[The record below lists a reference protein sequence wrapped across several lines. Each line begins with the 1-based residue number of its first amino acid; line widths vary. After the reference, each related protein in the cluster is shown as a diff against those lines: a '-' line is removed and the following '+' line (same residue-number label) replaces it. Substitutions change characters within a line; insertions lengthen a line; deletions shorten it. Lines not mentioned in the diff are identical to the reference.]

1 MKKLFRLLLG
11 FSVLFMVA
19 CGSSYEKNPYVTKE
33 QFTSDEI
40 IEATKDMLN
49 ATVETYDS
57 SGNTSKRKFENFEYD
72 ILNSVLSTKYKDV
85 SLRSLV
91 IGVTKTIGDT
101 YDVVLAK
108 LQYDLAYMVF
118 IWNDGAVTLTVPL
131 RMNNKEY
138 AVLEISEYTAKN
150 IERISKNKDLSQQEK
165 DDVKKREYDYAWTP
179 VLNIYGDVID
189 ITNMNGKKKSFSETY
204 LTTSKKTNN
213 TPATEVSSNVTA
225 AKDIFEFV
233 EGKYEISEYASVEF
247 IKEIMKANDGYML
260 PFAHMA
266 APSIESVSDDI
277 YFKLGADKAI
287 IDAAAGNMIGA
298 YLSVTYYKRNKQL
311 AVLYFMLDEELIGT
325 QDVRLEFSNGKE
337 LDSWDVIRY
346 AQE

>member
-1 MKKLFRLLLG
+1 MKKLHWLLLV
-11 FSVLFMVA
+11 FSIMFMVD
-19 CGSSYEKNPYVTKE
+19 CGSSYEKNPYITKE

-57 SGNTSKRKFENFEYD
+57 SGNTSKKKFERFEYD
-72 ILNSVLSTKYKDV
+72 ILNSVLSTKYRNV
-85 SLRSLV
+85 PLRSVV
-91 IGVTKTIGDT
+91 IDVTKTIGDT
-101 YDVVLAK
+101 YDVVLVK
-108 LQYDLAYMVF
+108 LQYDVAYMVF

-131 RMNNKEY
+131 RINNKEY
-138 AVLEISEYTAKN
+138 AILELPKHIAQN
-150 IERISKNKDLSQQEK
+150 IERISKNKNFTQQEK

-189 ITNMNGKKKSFSETY
+189 IADINGEKKSFSETY
-204 LTTSKKTNN
+204 FTAPKKTEN
-213 TPATEVSSNVTA
+213 TA
-225 AKDIFEFV
+225 AENIFEFV

-298 YLSVTYYKRNKQL
+298 YLSVTYYKKNKQL

-337 LDSWDVIRY
+337 IDSWDVIRY

>member
-1 MKKLFRLLLG
+1 MKKLYKLLLG
-11 FSVLFMVA
+11 LSVIFMVA

-57 SGNTSKRKFENFEYD
+57 SGNTSKRKFEKFEYD

-85 SLRSLV
+85 SLRSVV

-138 AVLEISEYTAKN
+138 AVLEISEYTAQS
-150 IERISKNKDLSQQEK
+150 IQRISKNKDFTQQEK

-189 ITNMNGKKKSFSETY
+189 ITNMNKSFSETY
-204 LTTSKKTNN
+204 LTTSKKTDN

-225 AKDIFEFV
+225 TKDIFEFV

>member
-1 MKKLFRLLLG
+1 
-11 FSVLFMVA
+11 
-19 CGSSYEKNPYVTKE
+19 
-33 QFTSDEI
+33 
-40 IEATKDMLN
+40 
-49 ATVETYDS
+49 
-57 SGNTSKRKFENFEYD
+57 
-72 ILNSVLSTKYKDV
+72 
-85 SLRSLV
+85 
-91 IGVTKTIGDT
+91 
-101 YDVVLAK
+101 
-108 LQYDLAYMVF
+108 MVF
-118 IWNDGAVTLTVPL
+118 MWNDGAVTLTVPL

-138 AVLEISEYTAKN
+138 AVLEIPDHTVQN
-150 IERISKNKDLSQQEK
+150 IQRISKNKDLSQQEK

-179 VLNIYGDVID
+179 VLNMYGTVID
-189 ITNMNGKKKSFSETY
+189 IADMKNDKNDSETY
-204 LTTSKKTNN
+204 LTTSKKTDN
-213 TPATEVSSNVTA
+213 TPTTEVSSNVTST
-225 AKDIFEFV
+225 KDIFEFV
-233 EGKYEISEYASVEF
+233 EGKYEISEYASIEF

-311 AVLYFMLDEELIGT
+311 AILYFMLDEELIGT

>member
-1 MKKLFRLLLG
+1 MKKLYKLLLG
-11 FSVLFMVA
+11 LLVIFMVA
-19 CGSSYEKNPYVTKE
+19 CGSSYEKNPYITKE

-57 SGNTSKRKFENFEYD
+57 SGNTSKRKFEKFEYD

-85 SLRSLV
+85 SLRSVV

-138 AVLEISEYTAKN
+138 AVLEISEYTAQN
-150 IERISKNKDLSQQEK
+150 IQRISKNKDFTQQEK
-165 DDVKKREYDYAWTP
+165 DDVKKREYNYAWTP

-204 LTTSKKTNN
+204 LTTSKKTDN

-225 AKDIFEFV
+225 AKDIFEFA
-233 EGKYEISEYASVEF
+233 EGNYEISEYATVEF
-247 IKEIMKANDGYML
+247 LKDIMLANENYML
-260 PFAHMA
+260 PFPHMA
-266 APSIESVSDDI
+266 APSMESVSDGI
-277 YFKLGADKAI
+277 YFRLGADKAI
-287 IDAAAGNMIGA
+287 IDAGAGNMIGA
-298 YLSVTYYKRNKQL
+298 YLSVTYYKKNKQL
-311 AVLYFMLDEELIGT
+311 AILYFMLDEELIGT

>member
-1 MKKLFRLLLG
+1 MKKLFRLLLE

-72 ILNSVLSTKYKDV
+72 ILNSVLSTKYKDI

-108 LQYDLAYMVF
+108 LQYDIAYMVF
-118 IWNDGAVTLTVPL
+118 MWNDGAVTLTVPL

-138 AVLEISEYTAKN
+138 AVLEIPDHTAQN
-150 IERISKNKDLSQQEK
+150 IQRISKNKDLSQQEK

-179 VLNIYGDVID
+179 VLNMYGTVID
-189 ITNMNGKKKSFSETY
+189 IADMKNDKNDSETY
-204 LTTSKKTNN
+204 LTTSKKTDN
-213 TPATEVSSNVTA
+213 TPTTEVSSNVTA
-225 AKDIFEFV
+225 TKDIFEFV
-233 EGKYEISEYASVEF
+233 EGKYEISEYAFIEF

>member
-19 CGSSYEKNPYVTKE
+19 CGSSYEKNPYITKE

-49 ATVETYDS
+49 STVETYDS

-72 ILNSVLSTKYKDV
+72 ILNSVLSTKYKGV

-108 LQYDLAYMVF
+108 LQYDIAYMVF
-118 IWNDGAVTLTVPL
+118 MWNDGAVTLTVPL

-138 AVLEISEYTAKN
+138 AVLEIPDHTAQN
-150 IERISKNKDLSQQEK
+150 IQRISKNKDLSQQEK
-165 DDVKKREYDYAWTP
+165 DNVKKREYDYAWTP
-179 VLNIYGDVID
+179 VLNMYGTVID
-189 ITNMNGKKKSFSETY
+189 IADMKNDKNDSETY

-213 TPATEVSSNVTA
+213 TPTTEVNSNITTT
-225 AKDIFEFV
+225 KDIFEFV
-233 EGKYEISEYASVEF
+233 EGKYEISEYASIEF

-277 YFKLGADKAI
+277 YLKLGADKAI

-298 YLSVTYYKRNKQL
+298 YLSVTYYKKNKQL

>member
-19 CGSSYEKNPYVTKE
+19 CGSSYEKNPYITKE

-49 ATVETYDS
+49 STVETYDS

-72 ILNSVLSTKYKDV
+72 ILNSVLSTKYKGV

-108 LQYDLAYMVF
+108 LQYDIAYMVF
-118 IWNDGAVTLTVPL
+118 MWNDGAVTLTVPL

-138 AVLEISEYTAKN
+138 AVLEIPDHTAQN
-150 IERISKNKDLSQQEK
+150 IQRISKNKDLSQQEK
-165 DDVKKREYDYAWTP
+165 DNVKKREYDYAWTP
-179 VLNIYGDVID
+179 VLNMYGTVID
-189 ITNMNGKKKSFSETY
+189 IADMKNDKNDSETY

-213 TPATEVSSNVTA
+213 TPTTEVSSNITTT
-225 AKDIFEFV
+225 KDIFEFV
-233 EGKYEISEYASVEF
+233 EGKYEISEYASIEF

-298 YLSVTYYKRNKQL
+298 YLSVTYYKKNKQL

>member
-1 MKKLFRLLLG
+1 MKKLYKLLLG
-11 FSVLFMVA
+11 LLVIFMVA
-19 CGSSYEKNPYVTKE
+19 CGSSYEKNPYITKE

-57 SGNTSKRKFENFEYD
+57 SGNTSKRKFEKFEYD

-85 SLRSLV
+85 SLRSVV

-138 AVLEISEYTAKN
+138 AVLEISEYTAQN
-150 IERISKNKDLSQQEK
+150 IQRISKNKDFTQQEK
-165 DDVKKREYDYAWTP
+165 DDVKKREYNYAWTP

-204 LTTSKKTNN
+204 LTTSKKTDN

-225 AKDIFEFV
+225 AKDIFEFA
-233 EGKYEISEYASVEF
+233 EGNYEISEYATVEF
-247 IKEIMKANDGYML
+247 LKDIMLANENYML
-260 PFAHMA
+260 PFPHMA
-266 APSIESVSDDI
+266 APSMESVSDGI
-277 YFKLGADKAI
+277 YFRLGADKAI
-287 IDAAAGNMIGA
+287 IDAGAGNMIRA
-298 YLSVTYYKRNKQL
+298 YLSVTYYKKNKQL
-311 AVLYFMLDEELIGT
+311 AILYFMLDEELIGT

>member
-19 CGSSYEKNPYVTKE
+19 CGSNYEKNPYVTKE

-40 IEATKDMLN
+40 IEATKDMSN

-108 LQYDLAYMVF
+108 LQYDIAYMVF
-118 IWNDGAVTLTVPL
+118 MWNDGAVTLTVPL

-138 AVLEISEYTAKN
+138 AVLEIPDHTAQN
-150 IERISKNKDLSQQEK
+150 IQRISKNKDLSQQEK

-179 VLNIYGDVID
+179 VLNMYGTVID
-189 ITNMNGKKKSFSETY
+189 IADMKNDKNDSTTY
-204 LTTSKKTNN
+204 LTTSKKTDN
-213 TPATEVSSNVTA
+213 TPTTEVSSNVTST
-225 AKDIFEFV
+225 KDIFEFV
-233 EGKYEISEYASVEF
+233 EGKYEISEYASIEF

-298 YLSVTYYKRNKQL
+298 YLSVTYYKKNKQL